1 MFFGPDILILTMLLS
16 ALFSRFKIV
25 KIKTILLA
33 LGISFL
39 FSLPLFFGFDY
50 NSILIKELLG
60 SFVLFLLGTLLFEII
75 DTLRVRNLNNILLF
89 GLVLICFFK
98 LKDGIDYSYDVV
110 NNDPIILSEKYR
122 IYHNGYRIKT
132 SNINEYRFGRAD
144 LIYKLYLGGLLRK
157 QLDSDIVSIDDNSF
171 EHRLKDGVVISYENG
186 EYLLKS
192 Q

>member
-25 KIKTILLA
+25 KIKTVLLA

-89 GLVLICFFK
+89 GLVLICFF
-98 LKDGIDYSYDVV
+98 
-110 NNDPIILSEKYR
+110 
-122 IYHNGYRIKT
+122 
-132 SNINEYRFGRAD
+132 
-144 LIYKLYLGGLLRK
+144 
-157 QLDSDIVSIDDNSF
+157 
-171 EHRLKDGVVISYENG
+171 
-186 EYLLKS
+186 
-192 Q
+192 